1 MSGHSKWATTH
12 RQKSAADA
20 KKGAVFTKIANLII
34 MAAKQGGGDPEANFT
49 LRLAI
54 DKAKAVNMPKDNIE
68 RAVKRGTGEGGEG
81 KSFEEITYEI
91 FGPAGSV
98 FIAESITDNKNRTV
112 SDLKAILNRNG
123 GQLGALNSV
132 SWMFERK
139 GVISIDAVALAGK
152 DTDELELSLID
163 AGADDIA
170 KEDSSWEIQTAP
182 DKLNA
187 VIMTLKDNG
196 LEAKESGLQYLAQND
211 LVIKNPEDQSRV
223 ENFYNLLDDMDD
235 INAVY
240 TNASW

>member
-20 KKGAVFTKIANLII
+20 KKGAAFTKIANLIT
-34 MAAKQGGGDPEANFT
+34 MAAKQGGGDIDANFA
-49 LRLAI
+49 LRLAV
-54 DKAKAVNMPKDNIE
+54 DKAKTANMPKDNIE
-68 RAVKRGTGEGGEG
+68 RAIKRGTGEGGES
-81 KSFEEITYEI
+81 KNFEEVTYEI

-98 FIAESITDNKNRTV
+98 FIAEAITDNKNRTV

-139 GVISIDAVALAGK
+139 GVIILDTGTLAGK
-152 DTDELELSLID
+152 NQDDLELALID

-170 KEDSSWEIQTAP
+170 GEADTWEIQTAP

-187 VIMTLKDNG
+187 VIVALKNEG
-196 LEAKESGLQYLAQND
+196 LEAKESGLQYLSKND
-211 LVIKNPEDQSRV
+211 VAISDPEDQKKV
-223 ENFYNLLDDMDD
+223 ENFYNLLDDLDD
-235 INAVY
+235 VSAVY
-240 TNASW
+240 TNANW

>member
-34 MAAKQGGGDPEANFT
+34 MAAKQGGGDPEANFS
-49 LRLAI
+49 LRLAV
-54 DKAKAVNMPKDNIE
+54 DKAKAANMPKDNIE
-68 RAVKRGTGEGGEG
+68 RAIKRGTGEGGEG
-81 KSFEEITYEI
+81 KNFEEVTYEI

-98 FIAESITDNKNRTV
+98 FIAEAITDNKNRTV

-139 GVISIDAVALAGK
+139 GVIVLDTAALAGK
-152 DTDELELSLID
+152 DQDDIELTLID
-163 AGADDIA
+163 AGADDII
-170 KEDSSWEIQTAP
+170 KENEVWEIQTAP

-187 VIMTLKDNG
+187 VIVALKKEN
-196 LEAKESGLQYLAQND
+196 LEAKESGLQYLSKND
-211 LVIKNPEDQSRV
+211 VIIGDLEEQRKL
-223 ENFYNLLDDMDD
+223 ENFYNLLDDLDD
-235 INAVY
+235 VNSVY
-240 TNASW
+240 TNANW